1 MRLDE
6 LDGEGARYRARP
18 GRFKLMSETLVSKGR
33 VVLAGGSGFL
43 GRALTEEFVRDGY
56 EVVVLTRRPSKV
68 ARTRVREVAW
78 DGRNVCAS
86 WARELEGAAAV
97 VNLTGRSVDC
107 RHTAANRRE
116 ILESRIHSVEAV
128 GRAVRACAE
137 PPRVLVQAGSLAFYG
152 DAGTRVCD
160 EHAPSGRGFPVE
172 VCLRWE
178 RAFDSLEL
186 PRTRKIL
193 LRIGFVLGR
202 DGGALPTLARLA
214 RFYIGGAAGDGRQ
227 YISWLH
233 VRDFRRL
240 VLWCVER
247 PEVAGV
253 FNATGPCPVTNAE
266 FMCELRC
273 ALKRPWCP
281 RTPAW
286 LVRLGALL
294 LRTEAELALTGRR
307 CIPDRL
313 VEMSFKFVYTN
324 LESAL
329 ADLLTEGVESEMA
342 KGKSEAGARPASIRL
357 PRAMIKSEPAAARG
371 LHAPR

>member
-1 MRLDE
+1 MTE
-6 LDGEGARYRARP
+6 AR
-18 GRFKLMSETLVSKGR
+18 VSKGR

-43 GRALTEEFVRDGY
+43 GRALAEEFERAGY
-56 EVVVLTRRPSKV
+56 EPVVLTRRPRKRS
-68 ARTRVREVAW
+68 RVRQVEW
-78 DGRNVCAS
+78 DGRTIGA

-107 RHTAANRRE
+107 RHTKKNRRE
-116 ILESRIHSVEAV
+116 IVESRVRSVEVV
-128 GRAVRACAE
+128 GRAIRECAE
-137 PPRVLVQAGSLAFYG
+137 PPKVFVQAGSLAIYG
-152 DAGTRVCD
+152 DAGRRLCD
-160 EHAPSGRGFPVE
+160 ETAPAGRGFPVE
-172 VCLRWE
+172 VCRLWE

-186 PRTRKIL
+186 HGTRKIL

-214 RFYIGGAAGDGRQ
+214 RLYLGGTVGEGRQ

-233 VRDFRRL
+233 ERDFRRL
-240 VLWCVER
+240 VLWCVEHA
-247 PEVAGV
+247 EAEGV

-273 ALKRPWCP
+273 ALKRHWSP

-286 LVRLGALL
+286 LVRLGAFLM
-294 LRTEAELALTGRR
+294 RTEPALALEGRR

-313 VEMSFKFVYTN
+313 VESHFKFLYTN

-329 ADLLTEGVESEMA
+329 ADLTQPRAAGPEPRAERPAATPQKAREVAAVGVAEERKRLSA
-342 KGKSEAGARPASIRL
+342 AHGAR
-357 PRAMIKSEPAAARG
+357 
-371 LHAPR
+371 

>member
-1 MRLDE
+1 
-6 LDGEGARYRARP
+6 
-18 GRFKLMSETLVSKGR
+18 MSEMRRASKGR

-43 GRALTEEFVRDGY
+43 GRALAEEFVREGR
-56 EVVVLTRRPSKV
+56 EVVVLTRRPSNK
-68 ARTRVREVAW
+68 TRAGVREVEW
-78 DGRNVCAS
+78 DGQNVCAS

-107 RHTAANRRE
+107 RHTSANRRE
-116 ILESRIHSVEAV
+116 ILESRVNSVEAI

-137 PPRVLVQAGSLAFYG
+137 PPSVLVQAGSLAIYG
-152 DAGTRVCD
+152 DAGRRVCD
-160 EHAPSGRGFPVE
+160 EHAPAGLGFPAG

-178 RAFDSLEL
+178 SAFDSLEL
-186 PRTRKIL
+186 PSTRKVF

-202 DGGALPTLARLA
+202 DGGALPTLASLA
-214 RFYIGGAAGDGRQ
+214 RLYLGGAAGDGHQ

-233 VRDFRRL
+233 VRDFCRL

-247 PEVAGV
+247 QDAAGV
-253 FNATGPCPVTNAE
+253 FNATGPAPVTNAE

-273 ALKRPWCP
+273 ALKRPWSP

-294 LRTEAELALTGRR
+294 LGTEAELALTGRR

-313 VEMSFKFVYTN
+313 VEMNFKFLYTN

-329 ADLLTEGVESEMA
+329 ADLLQPRVNEFVSRPQPAPREARAGELIPAGGAKEG
-342 KGKSEAGARPASIRL
+342 GRL
-357 PRAMIKSEPAAARG
+357 SAAAGTR
-371 LHAPR
+371 